1 MIFDFGYNLT
11 NKVLYYQIIFLKE
24 EKKKRYAKLNQKKLN
39 QKLIKKTLICA
50 AALGKSLR
58 Y

>member
-24 EKKKRYAKLNQKKLN
+24 EKKKRYAKLN
-39 QKLIKKTLICA
+39 
-50 AALGKSLR
+50 
-58 Y
+58 